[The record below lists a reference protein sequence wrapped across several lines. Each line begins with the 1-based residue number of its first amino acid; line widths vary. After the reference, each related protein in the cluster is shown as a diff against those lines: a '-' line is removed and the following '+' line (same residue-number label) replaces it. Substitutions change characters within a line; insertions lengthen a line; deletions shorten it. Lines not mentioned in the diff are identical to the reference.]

1 MLQGGSGS
9 LYRVSQSTSGIPKPK
24 RAKNE
29 NEKVLWIMT
38 PTTKCDGY
46 FQNSLQPI
54 SYLSFIWNLYILGLK
69 KQPNTQN
76 HAQETMWVLAEN
88 TSNGPICLPKPKSLD
103 FRKNLSLSVRRLWIM
118 KI

>member
-1 MLQGGSGS
+1 MFHT
-9 LYRVSQSTSGIPKPK
+9 VFSGIPKPK

-76 HAQETMWVLAEN
+76 HAQETYSANVGVVLW
-88 TSNGPICLPKPKSLD
+88 PKIPQMAQFVK
-103 FRKNLSLSVRRLWIM
+103 KKKKVWIPHVFLYQM
-118 KI
+118 FFK